1 MTETDGEMNDLML
14 ISRAWNFAAR
24 RHASQRRKGEAQEPY
39 INHLTEVAELV
50 ALATKGRDINLV
62 AAAALHDTVEDTET
76 ELNEIAST
84 FNADIAALVSE
95 VTDDKR
101 LDKAERKRMQVAHA
115 SAKSGRAKIL
125 KLADKTSNL
134 RSLTHSPPVDWSL
147 DRRREYLAWAQAVAQ
162 GLRGANPWLE
172 QMFDAAAKELE
183 ATLA

>member
-1 MTETDGEMNDLML
+1 MTETDRVMNDLML
-14 ISRAWNFAAR
+14 LSQAWNFAAR

-50 ALATKGRDINLV
+50 ALATNGRDVNLV
-62 AAAALHDTVEDTET
+62 VAAALHDTVEDTDT
-76 ELNEIAST
+76 EPGEIAST
-84 FNADIAALVSE
+84 FNDDIAALVSE

-101 LDKAERKRMQVAHA
+101 LDKSERKRMQVVHA

-134 RSLTHSPPVDWSL
+134 RSLTHSPPVEWSIE
-147 DRRREYLAWAQAVAQ
+147 RKREYLSWARAVAQ

-172 QMFDAAAKELE
+172 QVFDDAANELE
-183 ATLA
+183 ATLT